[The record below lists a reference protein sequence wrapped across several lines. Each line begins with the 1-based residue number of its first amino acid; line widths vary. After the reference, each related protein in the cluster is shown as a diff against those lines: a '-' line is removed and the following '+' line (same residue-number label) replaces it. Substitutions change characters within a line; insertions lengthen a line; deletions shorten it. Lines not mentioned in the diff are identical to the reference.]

1 MPFFLAVCCSRAEC
15 VLSISGNAWGRLQQE
30 ASGLTLP
37 FLLSKRS
44 LGLHRPWREGRGSD
58 SGPWPQREGVCG
70 GERARAYLI
79 LRLL

>member
-1 MPFFLAVCCSRAEC
+1 MPFFLGVCRSRAEC

-44 LGLHRPWREGRGSD
+44 LGLHRPWREGRG
-58 SGPWPQREGVCG
+58 G
-70 GERARAYLI
+70 LI
-79 LRLL
+79 LDPGLRGGRVEKEREHVLI